1 MIILALKQ
9 GFAEKESLD
18 GVLIGVGA
26 LDFTVPFDEHL
37 AGCIAMGSLSQ
48 ADELLDP
55 GVGAACDI
63 RGWYAH
69 VYQGRCVMIASANT
83 TDVLSVSVAGGS
95 VVCVP
100 LRTLALTRRTRVI
113 LVPDT
118 AV

>member
-1 MIILALKQ
+1 MIILALEQ
-9 GFAEKESLD
+9 GFAEKESID

-26 LDFTVPFDEHL
+26 LNFTVPFDEHL

-48 ADELLDP
+48 ADEMLDP
-55 GVGAACDI
+55 GVGAARDV

-69 VYQGRCVMIASANT
+69 VYQGRCMMIASANT
-83 TDVLSVSVAGGS
+83 SDVLSDSGGS

-100 LRTLALTRRTRVI
+100 PRTLALTRRTRVI